1 MITNEKL
8 DSVTMMAKMFLRDNP
23 EQKRHYDVTDLTN
36 ETVLVLLEGYR
47 GNKIE
52 GDTKFAVMH
61 AAERLSRVECQEM
74 TGHDFVSNEGSSPS
88 GRRNTEDDFVQQAEV
103 NDWLNTKL
111 NGEQATIVK
120 LLIRGE
126 TQAEIAGYLGVSSS
140 SISVKLKEIQELAK
154 EDFDV
159 N

>member
-1 MITNEKL
+1 MINETKMK
-8 DSVTMMAKMFLRDNP
+8 SIGNVAKGFLRDNP
-23 EQKRHYDVTDLTN
+23 EQKRHYELADLLN

-61 AAERLSRVECQEM
+61 AAERLSRVECQEI
-74 TGHDFVSNEGSSPS
+74 TGHDWASEEGSSPS

-111 NGEQATIVK
+111 SGEQATIVK
-120 LLIRGE
+120 LLLRGE
-126 TQAEIAGYLGVSSS
+126 TQAEVASYLGITQQA
-140 SISVKLKEIQELAK
+140 ISLKMKEIQELAK